1 MKREKVL
8 MMIVMC
14 IFFAVGWNSVAM
26 AEDDLNNGLPEVI
39 TGMDENGNVYELDT
53 SSGYVDEPVSWQRG
67 GSVKVVNF
75 NTKGASRLH
84 LLYRKYSLLCLL
96 FYHISSQMYILS
108 SAR

>member
-67 GSVKVVNF
+67 DNQNDKR
-75 NTKGASRLH
+75 T
-84 LLYRKYSLLCLL
+84 
-96 FYHISSQMYILS
+96 
-108 SAR
+108 